1 MYEGV
6 YVRTQD
12 LEPIPIPPGR
22 AMTRPRTDSST
33 ASDPVLEIVV
43 ADFEEFFAREYP
55 GLLAM
60 LTALTG
66 HRTVAE
72 DLAQE
77 AMVKAHQRW
86 SRISGYDKPAAWLRR
101 VAINQAYNSR
111 ARRRSEQRAL
121 ARLSGERPAWVAE
134 LGVDD
139 GGDEF
144 WALVRRLPRRQAA
157 AMTLHYLED
166 RPVAEV
172 ATILDCAEGTAKSL
186 LHQGR
191 ANLARA
197 LQLPEDQR

>member
-66 HRTVAE
+66 HRLPNVAGE
-72 DLAQE
+72 FDRL
-77 AMVKAHQRW
+77 
-86 SRISGYDKPAAWLRR
+86 DLRR
-101 VAINQAYNSR
+101 DNG
-111 ARRRSEQRAL
+111 RRSRRAVDHRG
-121 ARLSGERPAWVAE
+121 ARQS
-134 LGVDD
+134 
-139 GGDEF
+139 
-144 WALVRRLPRRQAA
+144 RRLDETGVHRRTRNWIAPP
-157 AMTLHYLED
+157 HWD
-166 RPVAEV
+166 RDRR
-172 ATILDCAEGTAKSL
+172 ATA
-186 LHQGR
+186 
-191 ANLARA
+191 
-197 LQLPEDQR
+197 

>member
-1 MYEGV
+1 
-6 YVRTQD
+6 
-12 LEPIPIPPGR
+12 
-22 AMTRPRTDSST
+22 MTRPRTDSST

-101 VAINQAYNSR
+101 VAGS
-111 ARRRSEQRAL
+111 
-121 ARLSGERPAWVAE
+121 LSICSTITTSSTSG
-134 LGVDD
+134 
-139 GGDEF
+139 
-144 WALVRRLPRRQAA
+144 AA
-157 AMTLHYLED
+157 SSA
-166 RPVAEV
+166 P
-172 ATILDCAEGTAKSL
+172 
-186 LHQGR
+186 
-191 ANLARA
+191 
-197 LQLPEDQR
+197 